1 MTDNKKTAFEFR
13 AGTDSR
19 RREIANAV
27 CFYHP
32 AAISEFL
39 IENDTQN
46 TPEDFA
52 LSDGFIAAQNA
63 DQALTVLEAWLLN

>member
-1 MTDNKKTAFEFR
+1 MTENTKTAFEFR

-27 CFYHP
+27 RFYHP
-32 AAISEFL
+32 AAIAEFL
-39 IENDTQN
+39 LENDTQN

-52 LSDGFIAAQNA
+52 LSDGYIASQNAAQ
-63 DQALTVLEAWLLN
+63 ALNILEAWLLN